1 MLKNEIKLKNTTL
14 KNFAKKKKIIKR
26 IIKGKNLVGKK
37 IMEGEI
43 SK

>member
-1 MLKNEIKLKNTTL
+1 MLKNEIELK
-14 KNFAKKKKIIKR
+14 KYHSKKFCKGKK

-37 IMEGEI
+37 IMEVEI

>member
-1 MLKNEIKLKNTTL
+1 MLKNEIELK
-14 KNFAKKKKIIKR
+14 KYHSKKFCKEKKIIKR
-26 IIKGKNLVGKK
+26 IIKEKNVVGKK